1 MRAAPAHRARVIVP
15 PARGGAAA
23 QSRAVNAPTPP
34 ALHAAAAPAASKA
47 AASPTRSALA
57 LGLVGGLGEE
67 LLAGLVAAS
76 EYRAVH
82 VGVRHMI
89 GTAAT
94 RFRPWVVG
102 YGTPV
107 VDDAFIGITGEETF
121 VPKAS
126 PIRRYGEAELL
137 DAARTARNA
146 GASTLAVIAPLPA
159 LLQMGEATRLL
170 SSVDEV
176 ALVEMGFER
185 LIFVRPTAADDLRR
199 APSLALSLLRSA
211 GRALA
216 DLMLPAYTQALSARS
231 AARAIIEAVR
241 GAPPGVTVLGAKELT
256 AIVQARLPG
265 PARKRRWL

>member
-1 MRAAPAHRARVIVP
+1 
-15 PARGGAAA
+15 
-23 QSRAVNAPTPP
+23 VNDPSPL
-34 ALHAAAAPAASKA
+34 ALRAAAPTERIAAGA
-47 AASPTRSALA
+47 PTRSALA
-57 LGLVGGLGEE
+57 LGLVGSLGEE

-82 VGVRHMI
+82 VGVKQMI
-89 GTAAT
+89 GSAAT
-94 RFRPWVVG
+94 RFRPWLVG

-126 PIRRYGEAELL
+126 PIRRYGETELL
-137 DAARTARNA
+137 DAARIARNA
-146 GASTLAVIAPLPA
+146 GASTLVLIAPLPA

-176 ALVEMGFER
+176 ALVDMGFAR
-185 LIFVRPTAADDLRR
+185 LIFVRPTSADDPRR
-199 APSLALSLLRSA
+199 APTLALSLLRSA

-216 DLMLPAYTQALSARS
+216 DLMLPSYTRALSARA

-241 GAPPGVTVLGAKELT
+241 SARPGVTVLGAKELT

-265 PARKRRWL
+265 LAKKRRWP